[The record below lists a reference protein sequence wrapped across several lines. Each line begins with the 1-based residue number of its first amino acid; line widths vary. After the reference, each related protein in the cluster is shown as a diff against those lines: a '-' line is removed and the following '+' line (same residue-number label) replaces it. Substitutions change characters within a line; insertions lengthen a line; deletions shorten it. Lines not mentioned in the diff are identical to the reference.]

1 MTPGDRPR
9 ELRWYHAGPILF
21 GDWGT
26 SRLYVLG
33 LCFLFNRFASLWY
46 MGAMSG
52 VLLAVGWSYVVACRL
67 FPNGGG
73 VYSAAK
79 AKSQLLAIVGSLLL
93 CADFVVTAS
102 LSALDAFHYLGFE
115 GIRFL
120 GMPVDAFLAMASI
133 LLIGGL
139 NIFGPTKTGT
149 IAMLIAL
156 ATVILTLIIAIGCF
170 PHLSEVRTSPPFER
184 GALGTWVGFTEIVL
198 ALSGV
203 EAIVSMTGI
212 MVHPVAR
219 TAKWAIIP
227 VMIEIIILNLLL
239 TAAMTTLP
247 DAILFKTDATGAFRT
262 DASGALIP
270 DHTGDMLR
278 VIAEHYVGPTFAA
291 ISSFV
296 FAALL
301 LSAVNTSIGALV
313 SVLFM
318 LSRDREMPAAF
329 ASLNRFGMPVLPLI
343 VAIAI
348 PAVVVLLF
356 PNVEALAGL
365 YAIGIVGAIAIEQG
379 ATALNRLL
387 DMKRWER
394 ALMWVVS
401 IFLVVVE
408 LTICVIK
415 PHARGFALIVLVAGL
430 CGRLATLA
438 SHPAVPLTI
447 RQRRIYQVGAGIA
460 SAATLFVSLII
471 GDTWTGFGISATIG
485 LAVGFANFRLQ
496 HHRERIIAWK
506 PKPAEEATPKRPMM
520 LSGKYKPKSWVMVAT
535 QGNPRLIKFALEEC
549 QSRQAELQLLFIR
562 HLAVTPMGEGE
573 PPKLEED
580 EQAQELFERVRQQAQ
595 EAGVPLKLLY
605 GVARDIPDAIL
616 DMAMTHGANLLLLG
630 STRRGTLWKAM
641 KGDVI
646 QAVAEQ
652 LPESVGLLI
661 HA

>member
-1 MTPGDRPR
+1 MNHGDRPR

-46 MGAMSG
+46 MGAMSV
-52 VLLAVGWSYVVACRL
+52 VLLLVGWSYVVACRL

-79 AKSQLLAIVGSLLL
+79 AKSQLLAIIGSLLL

-120 GMPVDAFLAMASI
+120 GMPVDALLAMFSI

-149 IAMLIAL
+149 IAMVIAL
-156 ATVILTLIIAIGCF
+156 VTVVLTLVIAIASF
-170 PHLSEVRTSPPFER
+170 PHLAEVRMTPPFER
-184 GALGTWVGFTEIVL
+184 GLWGTWVGFTEIVL

-212 MVHPVAR
+212 MVSPVAR

-247 DAILFKTDATGAFRT
+247 DAILFKTDANGAEVP
-262 DASGALIP
+262 A
-270 DHTGDMLR
+270 HTGDMLR

-291 ISSFV
+291 VSSFV

-301 LSAVNTSIGALV
+301 LSAVNTSLGALV

-329 ASLNRFGMPVLPLI
+329 ASLNRFGMPVLPL
-343 VAIAI
+343 VVSIAI

-356 PNVEALAGL
+356 PDVEALAGL

-387 DMKRWER
+387 NMRRWER

-401 IFLVVVE
+401 IFLIVVE

-415 PHARGFALIVLVAGL
+415 PHARGFALIVLVVGL

-438 SHPAVPLTI
+438 SHPAVPLTKG
-447 RQRRIYQVGAGIA
+447 QRRIYQMAAGIA
-460 SAATLFVSLII
+460 SGAIFFISAVL
-471 GDTWTGFGISATIG
+471 GDTWLGFGISATIG
-485 LAVGFANFRLQ
+485 LGIGVANFQLQ
-496 HHRERIIAWK
+496 HYRERIIAWK
-506 PKPAEEATPKRPMM
+506 PKPAEEEAAPKRPMM
-520 LSGKYKPKSWVMVAT
+520 LQGKYKPKSWVMVAT

-549 QSRQAELQLLFIR
+549 KSRQAELQLLFIR
-562 HLAVTPMGEGE
+562 HIAVTPMGEGE
-573 PPKLEED
+573 PPKLDED

-595 EAGVPLKLLY
+595 EEGVPLKLLY

-616 DMAMTHGANLLLLG
+616 DMAMTHGASLLLLG

>member
-1 MTPGDRPR
+1 MTHGDRPR

-46 MGAMSG
+46 MGAMSI
-52 VLLAVGWSYVVACRL
+52 LLIAVGISYIVACRL

-79 AKSQLLAIVGSLLL
+79 PHSQLLAVIGALLL
-93 CADFVVTAS
+93 CADFVVTAA
-102 LSALDAFHYLGFE
+102 LSALDAFHYLGLE
-115 GIRFL
+115 GTSFL
-120 GMPVDAFLAMASI
+120 GVPTDALLAAISI

-139 NIFGPTKTGT
+139 NIFGPTKMGT
-149 IAMLIAL
+149 LAIVIAL
-156 ATVILTLIIAIGCF
+156 ATVVLTLVIGVASL
-170 PHLSEVRTSPPFER
+170 PHLGSVRLEAPTGGPWR
-184 GALGTWVGFTEIVL
+184 TWIGFTEIVL

-212 MVHPVAR
+212 MVQPVEKTAR
-219 TAKWAIIP
+219 RSMVP
-227 VMIEIIILNLLL
+227 VMIEIVILNLIL

-247 DAILFKTDATGAFRT
+247 DSVLFKTA
-262 DASGALIP
+262 P
-270 DHTGDMLR
+270 DGTQVPAHTGDMLR
-278 VIAEHYVGPTFAA
+278 VIAEHYVGPGFAA
-291 ISSFV
+291 VSSFV

-301 LSAVNTSIGALV
+301 LSAVNTAIGALV

-318 LSRDREMPAAF
+318 LSRDREMPASF
-329 ASLNRFGMPVLPLI
+329 AILNRYGMPVLPLV
-343 VAIAI
+343 VALAV
-348 PAVVVLLF
+348 PAFVVLLF
-356 PNVEALAGL
+356 PDVEALAGL
-365 YAIGIVGAIAIEQG
+365 YAIGIVGAIALGQG
-379 ATALNRLL
+379 AIAFNRSLT
-387 DMKRWER
+387 MKGWER
-394 ALMWVVS
+394 GLM
-401 IFLVVVE
+401 IAIAAFLVLVE

-415 PHARGFALIVLVAGL
+415 PHARGFALIVLVVGL

-438 SHPAVPLTI
+438 SHPAVPLTL
-447 RQRRIYQVGAGIA
+447 RQRRAYQGAAILF
-460 SAATLFVSLII
+460 SAAVLICEI
-471 GDTWTGFGISATIG
+471 ALGSTWLGFGVG
-485 LAVGFANFRLQ
+485 LAFALATGITNYHLQ
-496 HHRERIIAWK
+496 HYRERIIAWK
-506 PKPAEEATPKRPMM
+506 PKPAEEAAPKRPMM
-520 LSGKYKPKSWVMVAT
+520 LPGKYKPKSWVMVAT

-549 QSRQAELQLLFIR
+549 KSRQAELQLLFIR
-562 HLAVTPMGEGE
+562 HIAVTPMGEGE
-573 PPKLEED
+573 PPKLDED

-595 EAGVPLKLLY
+595 EEGVPLKLLY

-616 DMAMTHGANLLLLG
+616 DMAMTHGASLLLLG